1 MAKHRKTRKEKE
13 IADSRHNFTHNF
25 VSQVPFQVKFDNP
38 KQSKSQDKINVKPQ
52 EISTSAYSYLI
63 KDLSKTAMLTGAI
76 LAFQIIL
83 FFLFQHH
90 VLSIPGL
97 NY

>member
-13 IADSRHNFTHNF
+13 IADSRHSFTHNF
-25 VSQVPFQVKFDNP
+25 VSQTPYQVKFDAP
-38 KQSKSQDKINVKPQ
+38 TKAKSLDKSGAKPQ
-52 EISTSAYSYLI
+52 AISTSAYSYLV
-63 KDLSKTAMLTGAI
+63 KDLSKTAILTAAI

-90 VLSIPGL
+90 ILAISGL